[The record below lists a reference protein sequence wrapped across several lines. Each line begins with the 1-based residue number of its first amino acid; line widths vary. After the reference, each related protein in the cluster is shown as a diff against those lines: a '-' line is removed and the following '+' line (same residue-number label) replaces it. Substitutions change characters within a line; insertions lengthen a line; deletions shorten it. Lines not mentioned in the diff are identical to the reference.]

1 MLTETIAKDS
11 VLLISGHMP
20 TILGSS
26 LGSSID
32 LTKNTQI
39 EHFKR
44 ASNLWT
50 CIKKEFQKTE
60 VAQNIL
66 LDLEKTPSNEI
77 VQAIF
82 RHQLS
87 THLKKDDDFAWHVE
101 QILYIQDFKTPIR
114 TTFLPNGSNKAQK
127 PVHTN
132 KAHPFPMPLVHPT
145 TINAQEVQSSG
156 D

>member
-26 LGSSID
+26 ID
-32 LTKNTQI
+32 LIKNTQI

-60 VAQNIL
+60 VAKNIL

-87 THLKKDDDFAWHVE
+87 THLKKDDDFAWRVE
-101 QILYIQDFKTPIR
+101 QLLYIQDFKTPIR
-114 TTFLPNGSNKAQK
+114 TAFLPNDSSQAQK

-132 KAHPFPMPLVHPT
+132 KVHPFPMPLVHPT
-145 TINAQEVQSSG
+145 IINAQEVHPNR